1 MSTSKGTAQ
10 PSSAQQPA
18 RRERK
23 VGVVG
28 STLNTV
34 KMTALR
40 TSEVIDVLGATIV
53 DSIKPTGEAVIEA
66 MSTVA
71 DTARASRVVASHE
84 LEMWV
89 DDSQAEYMVN
99 KVENIIDLKATVS
112 DARGRLEAMGI
123 DPDTVDFL
131 HV

>member
-1 MSTSKGTAQ
+1 MSTSKGNAQ
-10 PSSAQQPA
+10 PSSAQP
-18 RRERK
+18 RKRK

-40 TSEVIDVLGATIV
+40 TSEVIDVLGETLV
-53 DSIKPTGEAVIEA
+53 ESIKPTGEALKET

-71 DTARASRVVASHE
+71 DTARASRVVAQHE

-112 DARGRLEAMGI
+112 DARERLTAMGI
-123 DPDTVDFL
+123 DPDSVDFL
-131 HV
+131 HI